1 MNVASKV
8 PSIHNS
14 YFVKILDLSIHPTP
28 EEAVV
33 PPLVQP
39 VVTTGWYDRYAP
51 TEAPTTLSTAVIGKK
66 IWRNEKT
73 KNKMER
79 RRRRAR
85 KRKKML
91 ELQRKKG
98 KEPPSIPQQL
108 FQRFPKIKA
117 STSKKEDQRNVPS
130 KSGLELRVTG
140 RKMLRE
146 REERERAGLEEMQEK
161 SKMEET
167 RVVEEDEIFDKKV
180 KFNIS
185 HIE

>member
-1 MNVASKV
+1 M
-8 PSIHNS
+8 
-14 YFVKILDLSIHPTP
+14 
-28 EEAVV
+28 V

-39 VVTTGWYDRYAP
+39 VVTTGWYDQYVP
-51 TEAPTTLSTAVIGKK
+51 TEVPTTLSTAVIGKK

-73 KNKMER
+73 KER
-79 RRRRAR
+79 MKRKRRRAR

-91 ELQRKKG
+91 EHQRKTG
-98 KEPPSIPQQL
+98 KEPPSILQQL

-117 STSKKEDQRNVPS
+117 GTSKTEDQGNIPS

-146 REERERAGLEEMQEK
+146 REERERARLEETQEK
-161 SKMEET
+161 NRMEET
-167 RVVEEDEIFDKKV
+167 QVSEEDEIFDKKV
-180 KFNIS
+180 KFKIS